1 MDSKE
6 KEQRFF
12 SIIIPVFN
20 NGKVLERCLE
30 SVINQTFEN
39 IEIIIYDDGSSDNS
53 LDIISL
59 YEQKDSRIRAFKHKT
74 NQSLLVTRLD
84 ALEKTKGKYV
94 LFVDGDDYISINTCE
109 ELKKQLEMKSVD
121 ILEFAYTIIPENAIV
136 RNQQPYNEGTLQN
149 ILLRKCAHT
158 VWNKTYCS
166 DLIKKLVNNS
176 QRFYCNMTEDAYFSS
191 LLFFYANS
199 YGIIDIPLYYYVT
212 GDGMSTTKSITNDS
226 VKAMI
231 DSILLKNEKIM
242 CFFSANQPE
251 LVDSAIAG
259 GERDVE
265 MLVSRCMNLKLE
277 ISKRIEFLRIIDE
290 NAKTRYCQQLEDRID
305 NLIKTDDYL
314 KKIGIRRRTI
324 HFLKTEMHNLSKRM
338 KR

>member
-84 ALEKTKGKYV
+84 AMEKTKGKYV

-109 ELKKQLEMKSVD
+109 ELKKQLEMKNVD

-136 RNQQPYNEGTLQN
+136 RNQQPYSEKTLQN
-149 ILLRKCAHT
+149 ILLR
-158 VWNKTYCS
+158 
-166 DLIKKLVNNS
+166 
-176 QRFYCNMTEDAYFSS
+176 
-191 LLFFYANS
+191 
-199 YGIIDIPLYYYVT
+199 
-212 GDGMSTTKSITNDS
+212 
-226 VKAMI
+226 
-231 DSILLKNEKIM
+231 
-242 CFFSANQPE
+242 
-251 LVDSAIAG
+251 
-259 GERDVE
+259 
-265 MLVSRCMNLKLE
+265 
-277 ISKRIEFLRIIDE
+277 
-290 NAKTRYCQQLEDRID
+290 
-305 NLIKTDDYL
+305 
-314 KKIGIRRRTI
+314 
-324 HFLKTEMHNLSKRM
+324 
-338 KR
+338 